1 MIVVKDAKIAES
13 KKLAATVGFFDGV
26 HLGHRFLV
34 EELKQIAC
42 QEGLR
47 SAVITFPEHPRAV
60 LQSDYQPK
68 LLNTFDEKLSC
79 LASTGVDACVVLD
92 FTPQLAC
99 LTAQEFISD
108 VLAARLHVKTLLV
121 GYDHRFGHNRAEGFE
136 QYVTYGAACGMKVI
150 QASRFS
156 EGNVAVSSSEIR
168 RLLSECR
175 VEEAARLLT
184 YHYQLSGKVV
194 TGYQVGRKLGFPTA
208 NIRVGDASKMIPGI
222 GVYAVWVELAGKR
235 YKGMLY
241 IGSRPTL
248 AEGNQISLE
257 VNILNFSGDIY
268 NKELTVSF
276 VHYIRGDIKFG
287 SLDELAEQLRQDREM
302 VEKVLTE

>member
-34 EELKQIAC
+34 KELKQIAC

-99 LTAQEFISD
+99 LTAQEFILD

-150 QASRFS
+150 QASRFT
-156 EGNVAVSSSEIR
+156 EGDVAVSSSEIR

>member
-34 EELKQIAC
+34 KELKQIAC

-108 VLAARLHVKTLLV
+108 VLAALLHVKTLLV

-150 QASRFS
+150 QASRFT
-156 EGNVAVSSSEIR
+156 EGDVAVSSSEIR

-208 NIRVGDASKMIPGI
+208 NIRVGNANKMIPGI

>member
-108 VLAARLHVKTLLV
+108 VLAARLHV
-121 GYDHRFGHNRAEGFE
+121 
-136 QYVTYGAACGMKVI
+136 
-150 QASRFS
+150 
-156 EGNVAVSSSEIR
+156 SSSESSLMSVLAR
-168 RLLSECR
+168 CHTFSSSYTWAFRGERVSLSM
-175 VEEAARLLT
+175 
-184 YHYQLSGKVV
+184 KV
-194 TGYQVGRKLGFPTA
+194 
-208 NIRVGDASKMIPGI
+208 M
-222 GVYAVWVELAGKR
+222 
-235 YKGMLY
+235 
-241 IGSRPTL
+241 
-248 AEGNQISLE
+248 
-257 VNILNFSGDIY
+257 
-268 NKELTVSF
+268 
-276 VHYIRGDIKFG
+276 
-287 SLDELAEQLRQDREM
+287 
-302 VEKVLTE
+302 

>member
-34 EELKQIAC
+34 KELKQIAC

-108 VLAARLHVKTLLV
+108 VLAALLHVKTLLV

-150 QASRFS
+150 QASRFT
-156 EGNVAVSSSEIR
+156 EGDVAVSSSEIR

-208 NIRVGDASKMIPGI
+208 NIRVGNANKMIPGI

-276 VHYIRGDIKFG
+276 VHYIRGDIKFS

>member
-13 KKLAATVGFFDGV
+13 KELAATVGFFDGV

-68 LLNTFDEKLSC
+68 LLNTFDEKLFC

-150 QASRFS
+150 QASRFT
-156 EGNVAVSSSEIR
+156 EGDVAVSSSEIR

-222 GVYAVWVELAGKR
+222 GVYAVWVALEGKR